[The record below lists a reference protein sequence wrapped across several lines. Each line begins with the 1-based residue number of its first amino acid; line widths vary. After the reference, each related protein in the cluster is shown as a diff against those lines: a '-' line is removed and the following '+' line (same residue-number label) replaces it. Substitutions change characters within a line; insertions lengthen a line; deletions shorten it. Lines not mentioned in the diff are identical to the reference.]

1 MSGTLQPLE
10 GEVQGME
17 NSGRYNRWYEAN
29 SLDSSSISVNGA
41 EDAGIVVTVEW
52 IVEERHQWCLKPNL
66 SYQQFITVVYA
77 TTDLLSHC

>member
-41 EDAGIVVTVEW
+41 EDAGIVVTVE
-52 IVEERHQWCLKPNL
+52 
-66 SYQQFITVVYA
+66 
-77 TTDLLSHC
+77 